1 MSVHSFYNDKHE
13 IYVNEFI
20 DFEFNSLFNSL
31 DFFYL
36 HANRKTDFYFQLIRK
51 ADKKVIAAL
60 PIYQISKNI
69 FSSPK
74 KGTFSTIDNSS
85 DLSYQMLSEFLK
97 FIDSFLHYENGAMV
111 SSIKLPPDSHDQ
123 TKHTFLLHTLLNLN
137 YKVNLLDINFDL
149 KVDKDCFESKISY
162 SAKKTLKKNLTHG
175 HESMK
180 LPFSEFD
187 NVYSIIEKNRSE
199 YNYPMSMT
207 RDALKEMLKI
217 FPEKFFLFG
226 VYTPAPNRAL
236 IASSICIE
244 VQKNILYIFYWG
256 EDPAYRKLSPVTL
269 LSKIIYGYA
278 QDYKFDL
285 LDAGIASSEGK
296 INLGLIKFKQNLG
309 FRASSKIIL
318 TKSFPQL
325 NDGN

>member
-1 MSVHSFYNDKHE
+1 MAN
-13 IYVNEFI
+13 
-20 DFEFNSLFNSL
+20 
-31 DFFYL
+31 L
-36 HANRKTDFYFQLIRK
+36 HLIFLRIFCCLCILGFTCFMKAKFSAN
-51 ADKKVIAAL
+51 
-60 PIYQISKNI
+60 
-69 FSSPK
+69 
-74 KGTFSTIDNSS
+74 
-85 DLSYQMLSEFLK
+85 
-97 FIDSFLHYENGAMV
+97 
-111 SSIKLPPDSHDQ
+111 
-123 TKHTFLLHTLLNLN
+123 
-137 YKVNLLDINFDL
+137 NFDL

-187 NVYSIIEKNRSE
+187 NGYSIIEKNRSE

-269 LSKIIYGYA
+269 LSKIIY
-278 QDYKFDL
+278 DH
-285 LDAGIASSEGK
+285 
-296 INLGLIKFKQNLG
+296 
-309 FRASSKIIL
+309 
-318 TKSFPQL
+318 
-325 NDGN
+325 

>member
-1 MSVHSFYNDKHE
+1 
-13 IYVNEFI
+13 
-20 DFEFNSLFNSL
+20 
-31 DFFYL
+31 
-36 HANRKTDFYFQLIRK
+36 
-51 ADKKVIAAL
+51 
-60 PIYQISKNI
+60 
-69 FSSPK
+69 
-74 KGTFSTIDNSS
+74 
-85 DLSYQMLSEFLK
+85 
-97 FIDSFLHYENGAMV
+97 
-111 SSIKLPPDSHDQ
+111 
-123 TKHTFLLHTLLNLN
+123 
-137 YKVNLLDINFDL
+137 
-149 KVDKDCFESKISY
+149 
-162 SAKKTLKKNLTHG
+162 
-175 HESMK
+175 
-180 LPFSEFD
+180 
-187 NVYSIIEKNRSE
+187 
-199 YNYPMSMT
+199 MSMT

-226 VYTPAPNRAL
+226 VYTPAPTRAL